1 MKNFTL
7 SELCICA
14 ASEAW
19 RDDGEV
25 LATGIG
31 IIPRLAA
38 SLAKLT
44 HSPELMM
51 TDGEAYLVSEP
62 VPVGRRGDYIPKIE
76 GYMNY
81 SRVFLNLW
89 KGHRHAMT
97 GPVQI
102 DKYGQTNISFI
113 GHNSNK
119 PKAQLL
125 GARGFPGNT
134 INHSNSMFVPR
145 HDRRSFVEGEVDMV
159 SGVGYN
165 PSRRLKGMREDFI
178 NLKIIVSNL
187 AVLDFKGPD
196 HKIRIKSLH
205 PNVSLKEVQDN
216 TGFELVVDSEN
227 ITETPL
233 PSDKQLSI
241 IREFLDPENL
251 REKALPDRS

>member
-145 HDRRSFVEGEVDMV
+145 HDTRSFVEGEVDMV

-205 PNVSLKEVQDN
+205 PNVNLKEVQDN

-233 PSDKQLSI
+233 PSDKQLLI

>member
-1 MKNFTL
+1 M
-7 SELCICA
+7 CI
-14 ASEAW
+14 
-19 RDDGEV
+19 RD
-25 LATGIG
+25 
-31 IIPRLAA
+31 
-38 SLAKLT
+38 S
-44 HSPELMM
+44 
-51 TDGEAYLVSEP
+51 
-62 VPVGRRGDYIPKIE
+62 
-76 GYMNY
+76 N
-81 SRVFLNLW
+81 
-89 KGHRHAMT
+89 
-97 GPVQI
+97 
-102 DKYGQTNISFI
+102 
-113 GHNSNK
+113 NK

-165 PSRRLKGMREDFI
+165 PSRRLKAMREDFI